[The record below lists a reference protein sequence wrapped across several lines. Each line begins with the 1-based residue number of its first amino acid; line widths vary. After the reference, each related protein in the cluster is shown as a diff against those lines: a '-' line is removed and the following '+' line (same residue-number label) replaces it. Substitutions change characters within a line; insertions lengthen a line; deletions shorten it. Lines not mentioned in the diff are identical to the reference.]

1 MSTNNELNVI
11 KKYVDDCAGYDIST
25 KSRTTVQVSYRTLY
39 FKIATDTTNFSLSK
53 IGKMV
58 NRDHA
63 TVLHAKSNLFDELM
77 RNKRLSRLY
86 DIFKV
91 NVLKNEVDDQYEKE
105 QQYEDL
111 KQKYNELLAYKES
124 LNERLISNDL
134 LTDIEKEYRTLSLS
148 EQEDYDKRASLI
160 IKGYKWKKQ
169 NQEAE
174 IIICNG
180 GGLDARASLR

>member
-25 KSRTTVQVSYRTLY
+25 KSRNTEQVSYRTLY

-53 IGKMV
+53 IGQMV

-91 NVLKNEVDDQYEKE
+91 NVLKNEVDDHYKKE

>member
-25 KSRTTVQVSYRTLY
+25 KSRTTEQVSYRTLY

-105 QQYEDL
+105 QQ
-111 KQKYNELLAYKES
+111 
-124 LNERLISNDL
+124 
-134 LTDIEKEYRTLSLS
+134 
-148 EQEDYDKRASLI
+148 
-160 IKGYKWKKQ
+160 
-169 NQEAE
+169 
-174 IIICNG
+174 
-180 GGLDARASLR
+180 

>member
-25 KSRTTVQVSYRTLY
+25 KSRTTEQVSYRTLY
-39 FKIATDTTNFSLSK
+39 FKIAIDTTNFSLSK

-105 QQYEDL
+105 QQYNEL

>member
-25 KSRTTVQVSYRTLY
+25 KSRTTEQVSYRTLY
-39 FKIATDTTNFSLSK
+39 FKIAIDTTNFSLSK

-91 NVLKNEVDDQYEKE
+91 NVLKNEVDDHYKKE

-124 LNERLISNDL
+124 LNQRLISNDL

-148 EQEDYDKRASLI
+148 QQEDYDKRASLI

-180 GGLDARASLR
+180 GGLDARGALN

>member
-25 KSRTTVQVSYRTLY
+25 KSRNTEQVSYRTLY
-39 FKIATDTTNFSLSK
+39 FKIAIDTTNFSLSK

-91 NVLKNEVDDQYEKE
+91 NVLKNEVDDHYKKE

-111 KQKYNELLAYKES
+111 KQKYNELLAYNES

-148 EQEDYDKRASLI
+148 QQEDYNKRASLI

>member
-1 MSTNNELNVI
+1 M
-11 KKYVDDCAGYDIST
+11 
-25 KSRTTVQVSYRTLY
+25 
-39 FKIATDTTNFSLSK
+39 
-53 IGKMV
+53 
-58 NRDHA
+58 
-63 TVLHAKSNLFDELM
+63 
-77 RNKRLSRLY
+77 
-86 DIFKV
+86 
-91 NVLKNEVDDQYEKE
+91 
-105 QQYEDL
+105 
-111 KQKYNELLAYKES
+111 
-124 LNERLISNDL
+124 